1 MIVCVAAGV
10 LRRPDGQILLAQRP
24 EGKIAAGR
32 WEFPGGKIESDET
45 APLALAREL
54 AEEIGIVVKQARPL
68 IRLRHAYTERTV
80 ELDTWLVS
88 EWQGEPQ
95 GLEGQALAWSSA
107 EDVADRFDI
116 LEADVPILNALCLP
130 EALPIT
136 GAFRDVSDLLQR
148 SGELFRQGH
157 TLLRLRAPQLDDQE
171 YIAAAEQLARLAAG
185 FDAGIV
191 VDRIEAARK
200 FEGVAGLQLRGSD
213 LHLLDRPLKRSYRW
227 LFASVHNAKDIAMA
241 QAGGVDALVL
251 GAVCP
256 TQTHPDQSTL
266 GWAEFSRLLEEAHV
280 PVYAIG
286 GMEVVDISRAQAAGA
301 QGIAAIRAY
310 W

>member
-1 MIVCVAAGV
+1 
-10 LRRPDGQILLAQRP
+10 
-24 EGKIAAGR
+24 
-32 WEFPGGKIESDET
+32 
-45 APLALAREL
+45 LAREL
-54 AEEIGIVVKQARPL
+54 AEEIGVVVKQARPL
-68 IRLRHAYTERTV
+68 IRLLHAYTERTV

-95 GLEGQALAWSSA
+95 GLEGQALAWANA
-107 EDVADRFDI
+107 EDIAGRFDI

-130 EALPIT
+130 EALPIS
-136 GAFRDVSDLLQR
+136 GAFRDISDLLQR
-148 SGELFRQGH
+148 SAAVFGQGH
-157 TLLRLRAPQLDDQE
+157 SVLRLRAPQFDDQE
-171 YIAAAEQLARLAAG
+171 YIAAADQLARLAAG

-200 FEGVAGLQLRGSD
+200 LEGVAGLQLRGSD
-213 LHLLDRPLKRSYRW
+213 LHLLDRSLKRSCRW

-241 QAGGVDALVL
+241 QAVGVDALVL
-251 GAVCP
+251 GSVCP
-256 TQTHPDQSTL
+256 TQTQPEQLAL
-266 GWAEFSRLLEEAHV
+266 GWAEFSRLLEDAHV

-286 GMEVVDISRAQAAGA
+286 GMEAVDVSRAQAAGA